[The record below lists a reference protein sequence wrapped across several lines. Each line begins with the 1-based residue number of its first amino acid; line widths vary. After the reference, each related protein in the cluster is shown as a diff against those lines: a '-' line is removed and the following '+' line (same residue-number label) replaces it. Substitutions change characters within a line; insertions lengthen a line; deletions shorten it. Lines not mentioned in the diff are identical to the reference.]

1 MNTRELHYIHSLL
14 EPDEVLIKGN
24 QKRYRE
30 TPMQAKNKW
39 LDNLTAAQREQLRM
53 ESEQEF
59 KNVKYE

>member
-1 MNTRELHYIHSLL
+1 MTTSELHHIHSLL

-24 QKRYRE
+24 QKRYKE
-30 TPMQAKNKW
+30 TARTAKNKW
-39 LDNLTAAQREQLRM
+39 LDNLTPEERERLRL

>member
-14 EPDEVLIKGN
+14 EPGEVLITGN

-39 LDNLTAAQREQLRM
+39 LDSLTAAEREQLKR
-53 ESEQEF
+53 EAEQEF